1 MASWTDMAAEALVAA
16 KILRDAGQW
25 RSAVSR
31 AYYAAFSALTAELS
45 DIVGHGFGKYEHPP
59 HREMARLIE
68 RHLKQ
73 HLRTGDSDW
82 LKSLIRRL
90 YKARL
95 DADYVSGA
103 SIDVRLARDA
113 HAVFRLLE
121 VPT

>member
-31 AYYAAFSALTAELS
+31 AYY
-45 DIVGHGFGKYEHPP
+45 
-59 HREMARLIE
+59 
-68 RHLKQ
+68 
-73 HLRTGDSDW
+73 
-82 LKSLIRRL
+82 
-90 YKARL
+90 
-95 DADYVSGA
+95 
-103 SIDVRLARDA
+103 VRLARDA